1 MEVFPSAEQF
11 LESFDTNF
19 DTLDSVLMLRR
30 ILGDRLNKE
39 LYRIVF
45 SKVTHILQH
54 LTDEALLF
62 AYLNIIL
69 LILKR
74 CYKFIK
80 SNPLAITEE
89 SIIFTTADIKLII
102 DSCFQ
107 IGIIDNLQNFVNNII
122 LTAIKIYNY
131 CDRRLDDV
139 FEPVPYQI
147 LSQLDQENYPLDIV
161 ILKIAKQ
168 LLRSTYIDDSNQEGC
183 EFSAKLSQYLIE
195 LFHFI
200 RTEYMSSV
208 HINIAIQIIDN
219 YYCQTEFLQQL
230 IKDQL
235 SEIVLSICHYMRM
248 DITRQQPNYEKMQI
262 TAFRFFKNV
271 HEVIEPFCSLCIME
285 LISDKVIDLN
295 LIDETIHTLVI
306 SLTESLID
314 DQTNIVWRANM
325 NVAGFNIVT
334 SINFMRFFLQYHNT
348 LNESIIS
355 NVNFL
360 SSILKTLQNWIKRRV
375 EIVGTEEE
383 NEEEYSEEFVVAF
396 ICTFVEEASNEI
408 DIIDGTPN
416 YDELAEISR
425 VLTFLIT
432 KFDNE
437 DLNQAH
443 AWFCENIEGL
453 IEE

>member
-1 MEVFPSAEQF
+1 
-11 LESFDTNF
+11 
-19 DTLDSVLMLRR
+19 
-30 ILGDRLNKE
+30 
-39 LYRIVF
+39 
-45 SKVTHILQH
+45 
-54 LTDEALLF
+54 
-62 AYLNIIL
+62 
-69 LILKR
+69 
-74 CYKFIK
+74 
-80 SNPLAITEE
+80 
-89 SIIFTTADIKLII
+89 
-102 DSCFQ
+102 
-107 IGIIDNLQNFVNNII
+107 
-122 LTAIKIYNY
+122 
-131 CDRRLDDV
+131 
-139 FEPVPYQI
+139 
-147 LSQLDQENYPLDIV
+147 
-161 ILKIAKQ
+161 
-168 LLRSTYIDDSNQEGC
+168 
-183 EFSAKLSQYLIE
+183 
-195 LFHFI
+195 
-200 RTEYMSSV
+200 
-208 HINIAIQIIDN
+208 
-219 YYCQTEFLQQL
+219 
-230 IKDQL
+230 
-235 SEIVLSICHYMRM
+235 
-248 DITRQQPNYEKMQI
+248 
-262 TAFRFFKNV
+262 
-271 HEVIEPFCSLCIME
+271 ME

-295 LIDETIHTLVI
+295 LIDETIHTLVL